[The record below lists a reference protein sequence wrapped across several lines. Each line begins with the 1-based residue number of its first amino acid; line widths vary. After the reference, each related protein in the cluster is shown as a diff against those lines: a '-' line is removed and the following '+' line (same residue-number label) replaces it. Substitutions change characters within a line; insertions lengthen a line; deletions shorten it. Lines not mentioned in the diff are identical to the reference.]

1 MITSQQAL
9 AEEKMLKTVKE
20 LKDNVSQLQSRLT
33 ASEQNAESQVNRL
46 ESSLKAN
53 QQVLWLH
60 AIIIGTAT
68 IPNWNFNLQKSQ
80 QYAKLIWK
88 LRQRLVLNTQPPSV
102 ALASLTHPQQ
112 Q

>member
-20 LKDNVSQLQSRLT
+20 LQDNVSQLQSRLT

-53 QQVLWLH
+53 QQVL
-60 AIIIGTAT
+60 
-68 IPNWNFNLQKSQ
+68 
-80 QYAKLIWK
+80 
-88 LRQRLVLNTQPPSV
+88 
-102 ALASLTHPQQ
+102 
-112 Q
+112 

>member
-1 MITSQQAL
+1 
-9 AEEKMLKTVKE
+9 
-20 LKDNVSQLQSRLT
+20 
-33 ASEQNAESQVNRL
+33 
-46 ESSLKAN
+46 
-53 QQVLWLH
+53 LWLH
-60 AIIIGTAT
+60 AICIGTAT